1 MYMYII
7 LQFFEVRDIIVI
19 LYMIAL
25 DFTLDFVYNYITVS
39 YISKFIEC
47 VKF

>member
-1 MYMYII
+1 MYII
-7 LQFFEVRDIIVI
+7 LKFFEVRDIIVI

-25 DFTLDFVYNYITVS
+25 DFTLDFVYTYITVS